1 MMERSQYVG
10 ITWKTCE
17 PAQRF
22 RVLARLGDP
31 AFVTSNPELQYELS
45 WRDASVAAEV
55 KTVYVAGT
63 RWPTMDGI
71 PPITSTTIL
80 YDSVTGPVG
89 GPKGRW
95 MIAQYYDRTDAPTSL
110 APIPWV
116 LVRVCAQCPRAAER
130 RGELRSLATQLGVPD
145 RERRVLARR
154 VDCDGRGVWGCPT
167 SMCACGSWVSSGSDE
182 DTSDRLR

>member
-1 MMERSQYVG
+1 MYVPFPFPREYLTKTTQVFGRSVISAHLSADDERLIVHSGDDDGAQSVRWYNMEDLRASAAIPG
-10 ITWKTCE
+10 TGATW
-17 PAQRF
+17 
-22 RVLARLGDP
+22 DP

-95 MIAQYYDRTDAPTSL
+95 RIAQYYDRTDAPTS
-110 APIPWV
+110 
-116 LVRVCAQCPRAAER
+116 ER
-130 RGELRSLATQLGVPD
+130 R
-145 RERRVLARR
+145 
-154 VDCDGRGVWGCPT
+154 W
-167 SMCACGSWVSSGSDE
+167 
-182 DTSDRLR
+182 